1 MNPSQG
7 RAISRIVE
15 SRWSFYGISKASDL
29 SEPTHP
35 CTPPEEGNSGR
46 GRGTCASVRYRC
58 TPPEEG
64 NSGPVPSWEGC
75 PAGAGWVASGEERLS

>member
-15 SRWSFYGISKASDL
+15 SRWSFCGISKASAL

-35 CTPPEEGNSGR
+35 CTPPEEGNSGHDS
-46 GRGTCASVRYRC
+46 CFSDQLYNPC
-58 TPPEEG
+58 TPQEG